1 MTQRYDYVVIGA
13 GPAGIAAA
21 RTLADAGKQ
30 VVVFEQNDTYG
41 GLCGSF
47 KVNECT
53 FDKFVHL
60 SFAPEEIRNKW
71 FNNSSLIEHRPEAS
85 NFYKGKWL
93 AHPAINNLAPL
104 PFWQKAKIV
113 ASFVNRPSELDVDF
127 STDVKDWNYYEWT
140 KCVYGKYF
148 ADEFVEKYTEKYWG
162 LPGNKLNTSWVG
174 GRFQKPTLK
183 GILKGMSKKNEKATF
198 YTPMMYYPDRNEN
211 GNTGYVQILDKPASG
226 LDIKYGL
233 KCTKIDPIYKT
244 CIFNNYS
251 DNVIKYNHLIV
262 TMPMPEIV
270 DALQY
275 MILWPDR
282 RRVISKFKHT
292 AGYMFSIVFDK
303 PQITDKLWFYV
314 YDKEIPP
321 ARFYSP
327 SLCCPN
333 NVNAGSGLSTLQGE
347 MYVSEIGLTDFK
359 AADVEKQ
366 YSEKCFE
373 RTYTGLQAMG
383 IDTNSIISFN
393 IRREK
398 YANIIF
404 DDETDIAKHA
414 VQKILDEYDIINC
427 GRFGKWEYL
436 WSHQAWSSGVE
447 AAKQAMAIR

>member
-1 MTQRYDYVVIGA
+1 MIPCYDYVVIGA

-30 VVVFEQNDTYG
+30 VIVFEQNDTYG

-47 KVNECT
+47 KVNDCT

-60 SFAPEEIRNKW
+60 SFAPEEIRNTW
-71 FNNSSLIEHRPEAS
+71 FNNSSLIEHKPEAS

-113 ASFVNRPSELDVDF
+113 ASFVNRPSELAVDF
-127 STDVKDWNYYEWT
+127 STGVKDWNYYEWT

-211 GNTGYVQILDKPASG
+211 GRTGYVQILDKAAAG
-226 LDIKYGL
+226 LDIKYGY
-233 KCTKIDPIYKT
+233 KCNRINPIRKLCT
-244 CIFNNYS
+244 FNGVH
-251 DNVIKYNHLIV
+251 VIGYNHLIV
-262 TMPMPEIV
+262 TMPMPEIINALV
-270 DALQY
+270 DVPNLDNVTTL
-275 MILWPDR
+275 IN
-282 RRVISKFKHT
+282 KFKHT
-292 AGYMFSIVFDK
+292 AGYMFSIEFAK

-314 YDKEIPP
+314 YDREYPM

-333 NVNAGSGLSTLQGE
+333 SAPKDTSTLQGE
-347 MYVSEIGLTDFK
+347 MYVPEFGLADFTLPNSIR
-359 AADVEKQ
+359 EN
-366 YSEKCFE
+366 
-373 RTYTGLQAMG
+373 TYLDNCRYKMYVGLREMG
-383 IDTNSIISFN
+383 INTNNIVSLD

-404 DDETDIAKHA
+404 DDETEVAKYK
-414 VQKILDEYDIINC
+414 VQKILDNLGIVNC